1 MMNSDWR
8 NPARPLDVNNDMFV
22 SPLDALVV
30 INALNSRGASSDLGA
45 RQNRL
50 DSYLDTNGD
59 RSMSPLDALIVVN
72 ELNRS
77 DRTSDLSNERIDGE
91 AETAPAGFVSIV
103 MGGLPGTNHWTR
115 RVQ

>member
-1 MMNSDWR
+1 MSRYAISNTSRQRSNARNLFRQRMFERLEQRLMMNSDWR

-59 RSMSPLDALIVVN
+59 RSMSPLDALIVIN

-77 DRTSDLSNERIDGE
+77 DRT
-91 AETAPAGFVSIV
+91 
-103 MGGLPGTNHWTR
+103 H
-115 RVQ
+115 